1 MAGEAFLAKSQVE
14 SYTAQLERKLRTS
27 PPKRK
32 GDRTRERLK
41 LAAARVLER
50 VGYHAM
56 RIVDITEQAETSDG
70 SFYIYFKDKKEI
82 TLCVLEEFLE
92 GMQQVEFSREEPR
105 SPFQSIRNANLYYL
119 GIIRSNSGLMRC
131 VLQLA
136 DEDPEFGR
144 ISHTFNRVWYEK
156 IARSVIR
163 NHPEGAIE
171 YKAALFASLALGAMM
186 DELIRRIAI
195 YPDEW
200 LVAFLEETCPDDG
213 DLADALSVIWVR
225 TLYPDLPL
233 PKKLGDLARE
243 LNKFGS

>member
-1 MAGEAFLAKSQVE
+1 MAKSQVE
-14 SYTAQLERKLRTS
+14 SFTAQLERKLRMS

-92 GMQQVEFSREEPR
+92 GMQQVEVAQEEPR

-119 GIIRSNSGLMRC
+119 GIMRSNSGLMRC

-144 ISHTFNRVWYEK
+144 ISHTFNRVWHEK
-156 IARSVIR
+156 IARSVVR
-163 NHPEGAIE
+163 NHSKGAVKYE
-171 YKAALFASLALGAMM
+171 AALFASLALGAMM

-195 YPDEW
+195 YPDEG

-213 DLADALSVIWVR
+213 DLADALSVVWFR
-225 TLYPDLPL
+225 ALYPDRPL
-233 PKKLGDLARE
+233 PDKMGGLALDLKA
-243 LNKFGS
+243 FGG